1 MKKTRPALFENYMV
15 ENGQRRR
22 ATRAELA
29 EAHRLWWKH
38 ADIRTGRFTEIHE
51 RGQGVRVEAT
61 QGVRGTSGRTA
72 A

>member
-1 MKKTRPALFENYMV
+1 MKKPRPALFENYLIDS
-15 ENGQRRR
+15 GQRRR

-38 ADIRTGRFTEIHE
+38 ADIRTGRVQSENE
-51 RGQGVRVEAT
+51 RDREG
-61 QGVRGTSGRTA
+61 A